1 LIKPPYFYN
10 LSYVFE
16 ALKLGIW
23 EFASDEMAL
32 QKSPRNIVT
41 STFVEKV
48 GTSAG
53 S

>member
-1 LIKPPYFYN
+1 MGIK
-10 LSYVFE
+10 
-16 ALKLGIW
+16 W

-32 QKSPRNIVT
+32 QKYPRNIVT

-53 S
+53 SSPG